1 MSRTESHPPG
11 AHGYVHTD
19 TPHAMV
25 TACVV
30 TSPGPQHPP
39 RSACSGRGVP
49 FPLGP
54 QFLDLFNGRIRWGL
68 YEDKHFKADLS
79 RLVSVHAWWLLQHSR
94 PILLSPQ
101 IRVQGL
107 DVSGLKEHCKG
118 HPGAFPSEDA
128 LRRLSRQGFLR
139 TLNVILSH
147 VLHRLTTLQQEL
159 PKAQDLE
166 MLDRVKLNIRGF
178 RNNLHCMAQLL
189 PSSSDTAEPPQAG
202 PGASPPPTPATDAFQ
217 RKLEG
222 CRFLH
227 GYHGFMHSVQQVL
240 QGWEESPNRSRR
252 HSPRRALW
260 KRVRRMGP
268 SRRDK
273 RLMPRG
279 QLPR

>member
-1 MSRTESHPPG
+1 MR
-11 AHGYVHTD
+11 A
-19 TPHAMV
+19 
-25 TACVV
+25 
-30 TSPGPQHPP
+30 
-39 RSACSGRGVP
+39 
-49 FPLGP
+49 
-54 QFLDLFNGRIRWGL
+54 QFTRR
-68 YEDKHFKADLS
+68 A
-79 RLVSVHAWWLLQHSR
+79 
-94 PILLSPQ
+94 LLSQVLGLLFLSTVAMGSCSDKYQELLGQLRNQADFMQHTSTLLDPY
-101 IRVQGL
+101 IRMQGL

-118 HPGAFPSEDA
+118 RPGAFPSEDA

-139 TLNVILSH
+139 TLNVILRH

-189 PSSSDTAEPPQAG
+189 PSSSDMAEPTQAG
-202 PGASPPPTPATDAFQ
+202 PGASPSPTPATDAFQ

-260 KRVRRMGP
+260 KRVRRMRP